1 MEQFR
6 PEDSYVSALEYLF
19 GPRSSQLTQT
29 PPEQVAHAFCDALFE
44 AYHASLNDPLRP
56 GTYADYIERVRP
68 RMEEAALRDEAI
80 LPSPLGVVGPAGR
93 CSEYQPW
100 QGYFGLLKSNR
111 NAVDAHAP
119 TFSTFARGDPNP
131 ENVLLR
137 EHDGHLEVK
146 FIDPKDWGE
155 GDYIFDL
162 TKFAHYLEV
171 TGPAQLAGDGAA
183 TASKQGGKV
192 EVSLRFA
199 APGWVGGTVQV
210 LRDRAKSLAEAKG
223 DTTWEPRWDLGMAFN
238 LLGLPG
244 PRLAK
249 GQRALAL
256 AAYAC
261 GMAYLD
267 QFCVRAGLQPRGTAS
282 TLPA

>member
-162 TKFAHYLEV
+162 TKFAHYPRGDRPRT
-171 TGPAQLAGDGAA
+171 TGGGRCGYGEQAGRESRSVAPLCGPGLGRRHSAGP
-183 TASKQGGKV
+183 KGQG
-192 EVSLRFA
+192 
-199 APGWVGGTVQV
+199 Q
-210 LRDRAKSLAEAKG
+210 
-223 DTTWEPRWDLGMAFN
+223 EPR
-238 LLGLPG
+238 
-244 PRLAK
+244 R
-249 GQRALAL
+249 GQR
-256 AAYAC
+256 
-261 GMAYLD
+261 
-267 QFCVRAGLQPRGTAS
+267 
-282 TLPA
+282 